1 MYYIVKDSLDEKTV
15 GTDYP
20 QTHDF
25 IKGYKMDAHHAL
37 DEFYAGK
44 KKHYPDFPDFIPDLG
59 GMKLSGR
66 AKLTDW
72 VSTSFGGA
80 LLTPRFKEIL
90 EKYNL
95 CPHRFYPVTLY
106 ARNVPH
112 EYFYL
117 HIISDYSDFVDY
129 EKSTFV
135 EYDFNYKGN
144 YVEINSK
151 KELLEEKK
159 KIKEKNKGK
168 NITIW
173 GNEIIMS
180 SKFIDM
186 ELDFFEICII
196 DGSLYASERLV
207 DDIIKNNL
215 TGLRFIPVE
224 KMGLF
229 HIKSFKL

>member
-15 GTDYP
+15 GTDFP

-25 IKGYKMDAHHAL
+25 IKGYKMNAHHAL
-37 DEFYAGK
+37 DEFYDSK

-80 LLTPRFKEIL
+80 LITPRFHEIL

-129 EKSTFV
+129 KKSTFV
-135 EYDFNYKGN
+135 ERNSYETRGTFFVDSKEDMLKKRE
-144 YVEINSK
+144 EIENR
-151 KELLEEKK
+151 
-159 KIKEKNKGK
+159 NKG
-168 NITIW
+168 TTFSLW
-173 GNEIIMS
+173 GDNIIMNS
-180 SKFIDM
+180 EFNR
-186 ELDFFEICII
+186 ELDFFKISRI
-196 DGSLYASERLV
+196 DANMYSSKRLV

-215 TGLRFIPVE
+215 TGLKFIVAE
-224 KMGLF
+224 KLSLCDEN
-229 HIKSFKL
+229 K